1 LREIEREKRGEKGK
15 KKERESEKNRKKEK
29 KEERKKGR
37 EKETQIEN
45 PRHIKETKKMGFFKK
60 IEKIQKIEVNCIFM

>member
-1 LREIEREKRGEKGK
+1 MREIEREKRGEKGK

-45 PRHIKETKKMGFFKK
+45 PRHIKETKKWVFLKRLKRFKRLK
-60 IEKIQKIEVNCIFM
+60 